1 MADSS
6 DLWYRLGYA
15 LENAR
20 HGHPARGK
28 RAVTSPPAKT
38 KRGARKLTPLRE
50 REPGARVRG
59 RAGAGTDAAIGDASG
74 DVAHDVWDLVLAAG
88 AGSIVGRVL
97 SLWPTTHRPGLLGL
111 ARGAAAGALA
121 ALLRQAIAPLL
132 SGELRAPDL
141 VDDLAD
147 DLPERLAAGA
157 ARGLVYGGVIEPR
170 VPASPLV
177 QGLLYGTAEWG
188 LGEWGGVRGLLARHT
203 PYRRLPVVN
212 RFLGDAEA
220 GERTLIDHV
229 AFGLA
234 LALLYDAGRRM
245 GMGDDAE

>member
-1 MADSS
+1 
-6 DLWYRLGYA
+6 
-15 LENAR
+15 
-20 HGHPARGK
+20 
-28 RAVTSPPAKT
+28 
-38 KRGARKLTPLRE
+38 
-50 REPGARVRG
+50 VRG
-59 RAGAGTDAAIGDASG
+59 RTGAGSEAAADDGTRDLL
-74 DVAHDVWDLVLAAG
+74 DLVLAAG
-88 AGSIVGRVL
+88 AGTIMGRVL
-97 SLWPTTHRPGLLGL
+97 ALWRPRRRPGVLGL

-121 ALLRQAIAPLL
+121 ALLRQAASSLL
-132 SGELRAPDL
+132 SGHLRAPEGGGRG
-141 VDDLAD
+141 DDLAGDLAGDLGD

-170 VPASPLV
+170 IPASPLV

-188 LGEWGGVRGLLARHT
+188 LGEWGGVRALLARHT

-220 GERTLIDHV
+220 GEETLLDHV
-229 AFGLA
+229 TFGLA